1 MILEFYLAASLPLFF
16 LLIFLEGGQRRI
28 LAFLIWGLTAAVIS
42 YYLSG
47 ELAQLFAGSTV
58 LSDVTI
64 APVVEEFA
72 KALPL
77 FVLLPLFGRRFS
89 KELLV
94 LAMASGFGFAI
105 LENYVYVSSFV
116 LGGAGAI
123 AYAVV
128 RGITTSVMHGCMTAI
143 IGYGIFLTYEFERRS
158 LPPILF
164 GLYTV
169 AVTIHALYNLLV
181 GHSDYGRLLAIGLPL
196 LLFVLLLV
204 AYYRDTLF
212 TKAPLPA
219 SVMAGEAAPEEGVY
233 GPGMVGQRREVP
245 EEE

>member
-16 LLIFLEGGQRRI
+16 LLIFLESGQRRI

-42 YYLSG
+42 YFLSIG
-47 ELAQLFAGSTV
+47 LAEVLAGSTV
-58 LSDVTI
+58 LPDVTI
-64 APVVEEFA
+64 APVVEEFV

-77 FVLLPLFGRRFS
+77 FVLLLAFGRRYS

-105 LENYVYVSSFV
+105 LENYVYISNVM

-143 IGYGIFLTYEFERRS
+143 IGYGIFLTYGFEKRS

-181 GHSDYGRLLAIGLPL
+181 GHSEYGRLLAIGLPL

-204 AYYRDTLF
+204 AYHRDALWPR
-212 TKAPLPA
+212 AAVPA
-219 SVMAGEAAPEEGVY
+219 S
-233 GPGMVGQRREVP
+233 
-245 EEE
+245 

>member
-28 LAFLIWGLTAAVIS
+28 LAFLIWGLSAAVIS
-42 YYLSG
+42 YYVIHALSLT
-47 ELAQLFAGSTV
+47 LAAGTV
-58 LSDVTI
+58 LTDVSI
-64 APVVEEFA
+64 APVVEEFV

-77 FVLLPLFGRRFS
+77 FVLLLAFGQRYSR
-89 KELLV
+89 ELLV

-105 LENYVYVSSFV
+105 LENYIYISTFM
-116 LGGAGAI
+116 LGGAGTI

-143 IGYGIFLTYEFERRS
+143 IGYGIFLTYGFSRRS
-158 LPPILF
+158 LPSILF

-181 GHSDYGRLLAIGLPL
+181 GHTGSGRIFAIGLPL
-196 LLFVLLLV
+196 LLFVLLLI
-204 AYYRDTLF
+204 AYNRDTIWPKQ
-212 TKAPLPA
+212 TP
-219 SVMAGEAAPEEGVY
+219 SGD
-233 GPGMVGQRREVP
+233 
-245 EEE
+245 

>member
-16 LLIFLEGGQRRI
+16 LLVFLESGQRRI

-42 YYLSG
+42 YFLSIG
-47 ELAQLFAGSTV
+47 LADVLAGSTV
-58 LSDVTI
+58 LPDVTI
-64 APVVEEFA
+64 APVVEEFV

-77 FVLLPLFGRRFS
+77 FVLLLAFGRRFS

-105 LENYVYVSSFV
+105 LENYVYISNVM

-123 AYAVV
+123 AYAVA

-143 IGYGIFLTYEFERRS
+143 IGYGIFLTYGFEKRS

-181 GHSDYGRLLAIGLPL
+181 GHSEYGRLLAIGLPL

-204 AYYRDTLF
+204 AYHRDALWPR
-212 TKAPLPA
+212 AAVPA
-219 SVMAGEAAPEEGVY
+219 S
-233 GPGMVGQRREVP
+233 
-245 EEE
+245 

>member
-16 LLIFLEGGQRRI
+16 LLVFLESGQRRI

-42 YYLSG
+42 YFLSIG
-47 ELAQLFAGSTV
+47 LADVLVGSTV
-58 LSDVTI
+58 LPDVTI
-64 APVVEEFA
+64 APVVEEFV

-77 FVLLPLFGRRFS
+77 FVLLLASGRRFS

-105 LENYVYVSSFV
+105 LENYVYISNVM

-143 IGYGIFLTYEFERRS
+143 IGYGIFLTYGFEKRS

-181 GHSDYGRLLAIGLPL
+181 GHSEYGRLLAIGLPL

-204 AYYRDTLF
+204 AYHRDALWPR
-212 TKAPLPA
+212 AAVSA
-219 SVMAGEAAPEEGVY
+219 S
-233 GPGMVGQRREVP
+233 
-245 EEE
+245 

>member
-16 LLIFLEGGQRRI
+16 LLIFLEGGQRRV
-28 LAFLIWGLTAAVIS
+28 LAFLVWGLTAGAIS
-42 YYLSG
+42 YYVNYSIYAA
-47 ELAQLFAGSTV
+47 LASSSV
-58 LSDVTI
+58 IPEVTI
-64 APVVEEFA
+64 APIVEEFM

-77 FVLLPLFGRRFS
+77 FVLLLAFGRRYS

-105 LENYVYVSSFV
+105 LENYVFV
-116 LGGAGAI
+116 THFALDGLGAI
-123 AYAVV
+123 AYAVM

-143 IGYGIFLTYEFERRS
+143 IGYGIFLTYGFSRRS

-169 AVTIHALYNLLV
+169 AVMLHGLYNLLV
-181 GHSDYGRLLAIGLPL
+181 GHTGVGRLLAIDLPL

-204 AYYRDTLF
+204 AYNWEILF
-212 TKAPLPA
+212 PKPA
-219 SVMAGEAAPEEGVY
+219 DDAE
-233 GPGMVGQRREVP
+233 
-245 EEE
+245 

>member
-28 LAFLIWGLTAAVIS
+28 LAFLVWGLTAAVIS
-42 YYLSG
+42 YYITGALTAA
-47 ELAQLFAGSTV
+47 LAGST
-58 LSDVTI
+58 LLPDVTV
-64 APVVEEFA
+64 APVVEEFM

-77 FVLLPLFGRRFS
+77 FVLLLAFGRRYS

-105 LENYVYVSSFV
+105 LENYVYISSFA

-123 AYAVV
+123 AYAVA

-143 IGYGIFLTYEFERRS
+143 IGYGIFLTYGFSRRS
-158 LPPILF
+158 LPSILF

-181 GHSDYGRLLAIGLPL
+181 GHTAAGRALAIALPL
-196 LLFVLLLV
+196 VIFVLLLL
-204 AYYRDTLF
+204 AYRRDVIWPERTD
-212 TKAPLPA
+212 
-219 SVMAGEAAPEEGVY
+219 AAA
-233 GPGMVGQRREVP
+233 
-245 EEE
+245 

>member
-16 LLIFLEGGQRRI
+16 LLIFLEGGQRRV
-28 LAFLIWGLTAAVIS
+28 LAFLVWGLTAGVIS
-42 YYLSG
+42 YYVNYDLY
-47 ELAQLFAGSTV
+47 LAFASSAV
-58 LSDVTI
+58 VPEVTM
-64 APVVEEFA
+64 APVVEEFM

-77 FVLLPLFGRRFS
+77 FVLLLVFGRRYS

-105 LENYVYVSSFV
+105 LENYVFV
-116 LGGAGAI
+116 THFALEGPGAI
-123 AYAVV
+123 AYAVM

-143 IGYGIFLTYEFERRS
+143 IGYGIFLTYGFSRRS

-169 AVTIHALYNLLV
+169 AVMLHALYNLLV
-181 GHSDYGRLLAIGLPL
+181 GHTGVGRLLAIDLPL

-204 AYYRDTLF
+204 AYNRDVLF
-212 TKAPLPA
+212 PKPA
-219 SVMAGEAAPEEGVY
+219 EADP
-233 GPGMVGQRREVP
+233 
-245 EEE
+245 

>member
-16 LLIFLEGGQRRI
+16 LLVFLEGGQRRI
-28 LAFLIWGLTAAVIS
+28 LAFLIWGLSAAVIS
-42 YYLSG
+42 YFLNG
-47 ELAQLFAGSTV
+47 ELAHVFAGSTV

-64 APVVEEFA
+64 APIVEEFT

-77 FVLLPLFGRRFS
+77 FVLLLAFGRRFS

-105 LENYVYVSSFV
+105 LENYVYVSSFL

-128 RGITTSVMHGCMTAI
+128 RGITTSVMHGCLTAI
-143 IGYGIFLTYEFERRS
+143 IGYGIFLTYGFERRS
-158 LPPILF
+158 LPSILF

-181 GHSDYGRLLAIGLPL
+181 GHSEYGRLLAIGLPL

-204 AYYRDTLF
+204 AYYHDVLWPRE
-212 TKAPLPA
+212 PVPA
-219 SVMAGEAAPEEGVY
+219 S
-233 GPGMVGQRREVP
+233 
-245 EEE
+245 

>member
-16 LLIFLEGGQRRI
+16 LLVFLESGQRRI

-42 YYLSG
+42 YFLSIG
-47 ELAQLFAGSTV
+47 LADVLAGSTV
-58 LSDVTI
+58 LPDVTI
-64 APVVEEFA
+64 APVVEEFV

-77 FVLLPLFGRRFS
+77 FVLLLASGRRFS

-105 LENYVYVSSFV
+105 LENYVYISNVM
-116 LGGAGAI
+116 LGGAGAL
-123 AYAVV
+123 AYAVA

-143 IGYGIFLTYEFERRS
+143 IGYGIFLTYGFEKRS

-181 GHSDYGRLLAIGLPL
+181 GHSEYGRLLAIGLPL

-204 AYYRDTLF
+204 AYHRDALWPR
-212 TKAPLPA
+212 AAVPA
-219 SVMAGEAAPEEGVY
+219 S
-233 GPGMVGQRREVP
+233 
-245 EEE
+245 

>member
-16 LLIFLEGGQRRI
+16 LLVFLESGQRRI

-42 YYLSG
+42 YFLSIG
-47 ELAQLFAGSTV
+47 LADVLTGSTV
-58 LSDVTI
+58 LPDVTI
-64 APVVEEFA
+64 APMVEEFV

-77 FVLLPLFGRRFS
+77 FILLLAFGRRFS

-105 LENYVYVSSFV
+105 LENYVYISNVM

-143 IGYGIFLTYEFERRS
+143 IGYGIFLTCGFEKRS

-181 GHSDYGRLLAIGLPL
+181 GHSEYGRLLAIGLPL

-204 AYYRDTLF
+204 AYHRDALWPR
-212 TKAPLPA
+212 AAVPA
-219 SVMAGEAAPEEGVY
+219 S
-233 GPGMVGQRREVP
+233 
-245 EEE
+245 

>member
-16 LLIFLEGGQRRI
+16 LLVFLESGQRRI

-42 YYLSG
+42 YFLSIG
-47 ELAQLFAGSTV
+47 LADVLAGSTV
-58 LSDVTI
+58 LPDVTI
-64 APVVEEFA
+64 APVVEEFV

-77 FVLLPLFGRRFS
+77 FVLLLASGRRFS

-105 LENYVYVSSFV
+105 LENYVYISNVM

-143 IGYGIFLTYEFERRS
+143 IGYGIFLTYGFEKRS

-181 GHSDYGRLLAIGLPL
+181 GHSEYGRLLAIGLPL

-204 AYYRDTLF
+204 AYHRDALWPG
-212 TKAPLPA
+212 AA
-219 SVMAGEAAPEEGVY
+219 VSAG
-233 GPGMVGQRREVP
+233 
-245 EEE
+245 